1 MTKKK
6 LESGNVSVESKTTFN
21 LLKEHPSQKYMV
33 MARRKHILIPCISS
47 VNLLP
52 NTKDHNILQETSEK
66 HTSDL
71 RERYA
76 MIVLLLFYPF
86 RSIDDLHIN
95 DSYWN
100 KYRMV
105 IVGNGL
111 SKKSLEV
118 IQNIQDVS
126 YNCSNIGKVKDE
138 LETTI
143 IFTPHESDSKIKCEE
158 NENKADVNEI
168 AELFKHLDD
177 TGSEDSDPDKRSL
190 SIIGKR
196 HTIVNQEIP

>member
-6 LESGNVSVESKTTFN
+6 LKSGNVSVESKTAFN
-21 LLKEHPSQKYMV
+21 LLEEHPSNKYMV

-52 NTKDHNILQETSEK
+52 NIKDLNILQKAPDKST
-66 HTSDL
+66 TDL

-100 KYRMV
+100 KYRLV

-118 IQNIQDVS
+118 IQNI
-126 YNCSNIGKVKDE
+126 
-138 LETTI
+138 
-143 IFTPHESDSKIKCEE
+143 
-158 NENKADVNEI
+158 
-168 AELFKHLDD
+168 
-177 TGSEDSDPDKRSL
+177 
-190 SIIGKR
+190 
-196 HTIVNQEIP
+196 